1 MAVSLPQPKANPFV
15 GMERVFA
22 ADADPERFDFTIGN
36 LPCFVEII
44 PLNGS
49 GHNRFQTRVLG
60 VMAELQKLSGG
71 QGTISE
77 NLIDDLEV
85 GMLLDCVQNFQL
97 ATRTP
102 VKDPAPGDPKHV
114 WQHTPFGK
122 DLAPEQ
128 RRSYFKQLS
137 KEFRQALANACA
149 HASGLDEWNPLGAG
163 SAGDPKSANAS
174 TGSPPNT
181 GGSVPLLP
189 GSSPAANSSGAT
201 G

>member
-1 MAVSLPQPKANPFV
+1 MAVSLPQPKANPFI
-15 GMERVFA
+15 GMERVFS
-22 ADADPERFDFTIGN
+22 ADADPERFDFTIGA
-36 LPCFVEII
+36 LPCFVEVI

-49 GHNRFQTRVLG
+49 GHNRFQTRVLA

-97 ATRTP
+97 ATRAP
-102 VKDPAPGDPKHV
+102 VKDPGPGDPAHV

-122 DLAPEQ
+122 DLNSEQ
-128 RRSYFKQLS
+128 RRTYFKQLS
-137 KEFRQALANACA
+137 KEFRQALANVCA
-149 HASGLDEWNPLGAG
+149 RASGLEEWNPLGAG
-163 SAGDPKSANAS
+163 SGGDQKSGSAS
-174 TGSPPNT
+174 TGSPENT
-181 GGSVPLLP
+181 AGSGLPPLAN
-189 GSSPAANSSGAT
+189 SPAANSSGPT